1 MVMMDVQDNNE
12 ETQHAVLIRHN
23 QHHFDK
29 ESTNWDDPEVVKV
42 SQESY
47 TTLQK
52 HLSKFISSET
62 RVLNFGC
69 GTGLLES
76 QLRHDVKECVGID
89 ISHGMV
95 ERMQSKIDKEQ
106 WENVRVI
113 KMDILPEEDSDASS
127 QQLQYEGLFD
137 MIVSLYT
144 FHHLKDISA
153 IGKAL
158 MKHLRPGGIFCIVDF
173 ASVDQDKSEEFHS
186 HLSEEAKASIGTHD
200 GFAKDFLI
208 DFYQCQL
215 GLRNV
220 EVHSAC
226 PLKCGS
232 ADDEEEYPTV
242 IAYGQKC

>member
-1 MVMMDVQDNNE
+1 MMVMMDDHDNE
-12 ETQHAVLIRHN
+12 ETLHADLIKHN

-29 ESTNWDDPEVVKV
+29 ESKNWDDPEYVKV
-42 SQESY
+42 AQESY

-52 HLSKFISSET
+52 HISKFITLDT

-69 GTGLLES
+69 GNGLLES

-89 ISHGMV
+89 ISQGMV

-113 KMDILPEEDSDASS
+113 EMDILSEDNTEASS
-127 QQLQYEGLFD
+127 QQLQCEGLFD

-158 MKHLRPGGIFCIVDF
+158 MKHLRPGGIFCIIDF

-200 GFAKDFLI
+200 GFAKVFLI

-226 PLKCGS
+226 PLKC